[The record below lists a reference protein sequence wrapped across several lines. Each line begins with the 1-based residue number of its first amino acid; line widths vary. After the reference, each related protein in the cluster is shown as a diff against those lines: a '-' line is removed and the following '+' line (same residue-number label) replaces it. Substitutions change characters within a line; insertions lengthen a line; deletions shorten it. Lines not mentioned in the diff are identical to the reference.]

1 MGNIKGAAVGDP
13 LLDSLTIPIGG
24 PFPMPKDLTKLSLK
38 EFESL
43 SNGDF
48 DKRTIWRNGTL
59 EMTVS
64 QARRVD
70 DFDADDHDE

>member
-1 MGNIKGAAVGDP
+1 
-13 LLDSLTIPIGG
+13 
-24 PFPMPKDLTKLSLK
+24 MPKDLTKLSLK

-48 DKRTIWRNGTL
+48 DKRTNWRNGTL

-64 QARRVD
+64 QVRRVD
-70 DFDADDHDE
+70 DLDADDYDD